1 MWNPRLVSEDVG
13 VGINV
18 RRLRRDFL
26 RYFSVFD
33 RESFIILKGCVW
45 SCTSVS

>member
-1 MWNPRLVSEDVG
+1 MWNPRLISEDVG

-26 RYFSVFD
+26 RYVLTMHVLCFDIATFVF
-33 RESFIILKGCVW
+33 V
-45 SCTSVS
+45 